1 MKKNRFIKIAA
12 VVFTLCLITTCGI
25 SSTLAKYT
33 TGGTVTDSARVA
45 KFGVHL
51 TMEGD
56 TAFSNEYATDDT
68 TYSGTLSVKSQ
79 DDAKVVAPGT
89 SGSSRFAIT
98 GRPEVAVEV
107 TIELYINDYVR
118 LAKNDHLI
126 EAYFDPTTD
135 LVADDTFTLTQEYN
149 PVIFTLRQVKD
160 ENGDVDVFLFS
171 GTLQEVQAWLV
182 AFNASADNEYSKNA
196 VLDSE
201 FELSW
206 AWNFAGNDKAD
217 TYLGNLIAGENPQTL
232 PAQYYSLNVNYML
245 EITVTQ
251 ID

>member
-56 TAFSNEYATDDT
+56 TAFSNEYATDDAD
-68 TYSGTLSVKSQ
+68 YSGSLSVKSD
-79 DDAKVVAPGT
+79 DDANVVAPGT

-98 GRPEVAVEV
+98 GTPEVAVEV
-107 TIELYINDYVR
+107 TIDLTINDYVF
-118 LAKNDHLI
+118 LASRYDYL
-126 EAYFDPTTD
+126 DPTTD
-135 LVADDTFTLTQEYN
+135 LIANDQFVLTEEYN

-160 ENGDVDVFLFS
+160 ANGAVDVFLYS
-171 GTLQEVQAWLV
+171 GTLQQVQAYLV
-182 AFNASADNEYSKNA
+182 GFNASADNEYSKNA

-206 AWNFAGNDKAD
+206 AWNFDGNDKAD
-217 TYLGNLIAGENPQTL
+217 TYLGNLIAGENVQSLVEGTD
-232 PAQYYSLNVNYML
+232 YSVHVNYEL
-245 EITVTQ
+245 KVTVTQ

>member
-51 TMEGD
+51 EMQND
-56 TAFSNEYATDDT
+56 TAFKNEYATDDAD
-68 TYSGTLSVKSQ
+68 YSGSLSVKSE

-89 SGSSRFAIT
+89 SGSSSFAIT
-98 GRPEVAVEV
+98 GTPEVAVEV
-107 TIELYINDYVR
+107 TIDLTINDYVR

-135 LVADDTFTLTQEYN
+135 LIADDTFTLTQEYN
-149 PVIFTLRQVKD
+149 PVIFTLRQVED
-160 ENGDVDVFLFS
+160 ANGPVDVVLCS

-182 AFNASADNEYSKNA
+182 AFNNSADNEYSKNA
-196 VLDSE
+196 KLDSE

-206 AWNFAGNDKAD
+206 AWNFDGNDKAD

-232 PAQYYSLNVNYML
+232 PAQYYSVHVNYEL
-245 EITVTQ
+245 KVTVTQ